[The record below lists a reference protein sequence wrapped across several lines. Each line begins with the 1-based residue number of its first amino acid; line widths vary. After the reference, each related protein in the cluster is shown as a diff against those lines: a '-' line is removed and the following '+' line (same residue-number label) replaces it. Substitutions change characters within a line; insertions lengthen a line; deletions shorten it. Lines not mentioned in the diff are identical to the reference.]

1 MLYLQNAEN
10 VTIEGIGY
18 DANLDKWGFEMKRSK
33 SCEVRNLWL
42 GKYPDD
48 GISMT
53 GSSDNKSSHMWVH
66 NNTIESGYNAYAGN
80 GTVDADKAD
89 GDGSTDIKWT
99 EYVTISYNVYKDCH
113 KTSLVGGGTTHMQD
127 WITYHHNWFNN
138 TESRNPR
145 ARNAHIHSFNNYF
158 TTNKQYGIGASY
170 NSKVFSEA
178 NYYEKTNLP
187 LDAVNMGSDAYSGT
201 IKSYNDKFDNC
212 TMGSGLAYKIVY
224 SRNEAAQIGNLKS
237 GGDGYDNF
245 DLNMYSYTAQ
255 TADQAKATVQEY
267 AGRMQQKAYNAGD
280 VSQGQQGQPSD
291 EGIKS
296 TLISKLEPKD
306 ASYGFLWNIK
316 ENVNPGDKAFADREH
331 TIASLPSYIAG
342 GEQILTA
349 CDSKKTD
356 SDLAVI
362 TAAKD
367 ITVYVALDQRVE
379 NPPSWLGSFQRMN
392 DVVEVNDGESIKAF
406 TIYSKELNEGSTLT
420 LGTNGMSGACMNYTA
435 FVNEKPAETTTTT
448 TETTTTTTETTT
460 TTTTE
465 ETTTTTEETTTETT
479 TTTTVTAADE
489 TLYGD
494 ANLDEKVSI
503 ADAVAILQHLG
514 NKDKYGLK
522 PQGLINAD
530 VCGGKDGVT
539 AMDAYTIQRIDAGM
553 LTENDLPIA

>member
-1 MLYLQNAEN
+1 
-10 VTIEGIGY
+10 
-18 DANLDKWGFEMKRSK
+18 
-33 SCEVRNLWL
+33 
-42 GKYPDD
+42 
-48 GISMT
+48 
-53 GSSDNKSSHMWVH
+53 
-66 NNTIESGYNAYAGN
+66 
-80 GTVDADKAD
+80 
-89 GDGSTDIKWT
+89 
-99 EYVTISYNVYKDCH
+99 
-113 KTSLVGGGTTHMQD
+113 MQD

-178 NYYEKTNLP
+178 NYFEKTNLP

-201 IKSYNDKFDNC
+201 IKSYNDKFDSC
-212 TMGSGLAYKIVY
+212 TMGSGLAYKIVS

-245 DLNMYSYTAQ
+245 DLNMYSYSAQ
-255 TADQAKATVQEY
+255 TPDQAKASVIDL
-267 AGRMQQKAYNAGD
+267 AGRMQQKAYNAGSI
-280 VSQGQQGQPSD
+280 SQGQPGDDPYVPE

-362 TAAKD
+362 TAARD

-379 NPPSWLGSFQRMN
+379 NPPSWLGIFQRMN

-406 TIYSKELNEGSTLT
+406 TLYAKELNESGTLT

-435 FVNEKPAETTTTT
+435 FAAEKPAETTTST

-465 ETTTTTEETTTETT
+465 ETTTTTETRTTSEETTTETT
-479 TTTTVTAADE
+479 TTATAADE

-514 NKDKYGLK
+514 NKDKYELK

-539 AMDAYTIQRIDAGM
+539 AMDAYTIQKIDAGM
-553 LTENDLPIA
+553 LTEKDLPIA